1 MIKDYLIFSF
11 NSLKSRKLR
20 SWLTVLG
27 ILIGIT
33 AVVALIGLG
42 EGLKAAINSQ
52 FGISATEVL
61 TVQAGG
67 LSAAGPPGTGVVNPL
82 TQEDTDAIMK
92 LSVVERA
99 IPRNMETGKLEFND
113 NVVFGMSIGVPDGED
128 RKFTY
133 DALELEIEEG
143 RLLKDGD
150 TMKVVLG
157 NNFYTD
163 NVGLDKTV
171 MAGDTVLIQDKK
183 FDVVGIIKKKG
194 SFIFDNMVVMNE
206 DVLNDIFE
214 IDNEVDIIA
223 VQVKDKSL
231 MQKGKEDIEKLL
243 RKRRNVKE
251 GEEDFSVET
260 PDSAMSDINSI
271 LTGVQIFIA
280 IIASI
285 SIIVGSIGITNT
297 MFTSV
302 TERKKQIGIMKSIG
316 ARNSDIFYL
325 FSIESGM
332 LGMVGG
338 FIGTVIGGFISFVG
352 TMGINIFIGA
362 NIQPQINLIL
372 IFGALMGS
380 FLIGSIAGTV
390 PAMRAAELKPV
401 DALRQ

>member
-1 MIKDYLIFSF
+1 
-11 NSLKSRKLR
+11 
-20 SWLTVLG
+20 
-27 ILIGIT
+27 
-33 AVVALIGLG
+33 
-42 EGLKAAINSQ
+42 
-52 FGISATEVL
+52 
-61 TVQAGG
+61 
-67 LSAAGPPGTGVVNPL
+67 
-82 TQEDTDAIMK
+82 
-92 LSVVERA
+92 
-99 IPRNMETGKLEFND
+99 METGKLEFND